1 MRPKFGRIC
10 FIQEA
15 FILLEKVILGNT
27 GIEVSKICFGGLTVG
42 PLQANMELEK
52 GAEVL
57 AYGFERGI
65 NFIDTAQLYE
75 TYPYIRRGME
85 ISGKL
90 DTVVSTKT
98 YAYTRELA
106 IEAVEQAR
114 RELNRDYIDIFMLH
128 EQESIWTL
136 KGHMEALEYFMEC
149 KQKGII
155 RAVGSSMHHIAAVE
169 GATELGL
176 DVIHPLINKN
186 GLGVADGTREQME
199 NAIKA
204 AKAKG
209 IGVYAMKPLGG
220 GNLFKDAE
228 NCLKYMLSLDFIDA
242 FAIGMQCKE
251 EVDANIYF
259 VEHGH
264 FTPKDKQRIESRH
277 RRILIDDWCE
287 GCGSCVKRCPQSAM
301 SLVNGKAVCDP
312 EKCVLCGY
320 CSKVC
325 PAWAIKVI

>member
-1 MRPKFGRIC
+1 LGGTK
-10 FIQEA
+10 
-15 FILLEKVILGNT
+15 LLEKVTLGNT

-42 PLQANMELEK
+42 PLQANLPLEE
-52 GAEVL
+52 GSEVL

-65 NFIDTAQLYE
+65 SFIDTAQLYE
-75 TYPYIRRGME
+75 TYPYIKRAME
-85 ISGKL
+85 ISGKY

-106 IEAVEQAR
+106 KEAVDQAR

-128 EQESIWTL
+128 EQEDIWTL
-136 KGHMEALEYFMEC
+136 RGHMEAIEYMMEC

-155 RAVGSSMHHIAAVE
+155 RAVGSSMHHIAAVK
-169 GATELGL
+169 GATEIGL

-186 GLGVADGTREQME
+186 GLGIADGTREEME
-199 NAIKA
+199 EAIRA
-204 AKAKG
+204 AKKAG
-209 IGVYAMKPLGG
+209 IGVFTMKPLGG
-220 GNLFKDAE
+220 GNLFKEAE
-228 NCLKYMLSLDFIDA
+228 SCLQYILNADFADA

-264 FTPKDKQRIESRH
+264 FSEKDKERIQGRT
-277 RRILIDDWCE
+277 RRLLIDDWCE
-287 GCGSCVKRCPQSAM
+287 GCGSCARRCPQGAM
-301 SLVNGKAVCDP
+301 SVVNGKAVCDTT
-312 EKCVLCGY
+312 KCVLCGY